1 MTNQLAQDVPE
12 LPGMLP
18 ELPGV
23 KIYDFILFFWPEN
36 IKILKI
42 RKKKH
47 EQYEKNMNDT
57 KNMKI
62 LKNMKI
68 MKIVPDHEIAKSWER

>member
-23 KIYDFILFFWPEN
+23 KIYDFIMIFGPEN
-36 IKILKI
+36 IKIC
-42 RKKKH
+42 
-47 EQYEKNMNDT
+47 KNTKFFNDPE
-57 KNMKI
+57 
-62 LKNMKI
+62 
-68 MKIVPDHEIAKSWER
+68 VFSGCFRPAEHV